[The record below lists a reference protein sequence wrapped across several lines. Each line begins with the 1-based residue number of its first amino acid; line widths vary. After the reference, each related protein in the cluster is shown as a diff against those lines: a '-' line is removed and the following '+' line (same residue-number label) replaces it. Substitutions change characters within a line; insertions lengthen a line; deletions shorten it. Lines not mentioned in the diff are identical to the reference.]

1 MRGSKSLDPRHPI
14 PLGIEDGPTK
24 FDPGPLQDLYTEQ
37 WQDSYQTVPLT
48 PDQVAN
54 IPPYRPRRYEW

>member
-14 PLGIEDGPTK
+14 PMGIEGDPIK

-37 WQDSYQTVPLT
+37 WQDCYQTVPLT

-54 IPPYRPRRYEW
+54 IPPYRPWRYEW

>member
-1 MRGSKSLDPRHPI
+1 MDPRHPI
-14 PLGIEDGPTK
+14 PLGIEGGPTK
-24 FDPGPLQDLYTEQ
+24 FDPGPLQDLYIEQ

-54 IPPYRPRRYEW
+54 IPPYRPWRYEW